1 MTATQP
7 VQVMSLLQTP
17 TGHLTNLSGVPAM
30 TDTVT
35 SPPPPPT
42 APDLVVQSPSVSDS
56 SLNAGQAFTL
66 RATVRNQGDGQSAAT
81 TLRWYRSS
89 DATISTADTRVG
101 TDAVRGLS
109 ASGTSPE
116 SISLTAPSSA
126 GTYYYGACVDSVSGE
141 SDTRNN
147 CSTGARVTVTTVTT
161 LGPDLVIGAV
171 TVNIFRLIRSGLWSA
186 YVHNRGNGDSPATTL
201 RLTASGRT
209 LATGQVEAI
218 RTWFPRDFIY
228 GEFETGLPAV
238 GETVRFC
245 VDSVP
250 GEQNPDNNCKDYSVQ
265 SSVASEDAGTAGAP
279 GAGPEAEALRAFEQR
294 YRILRQLERA
304 QLERAR
310 AGSGGG

>member
-1 MTATQP
+1 MT
-7 VQVMSLLQTP
+7 
-17 TGHLTNLSGVPAM
+17 G
-30 TDTVT
+30 TVT
-35 SPPPPPT
+35 PPPPST
-42 APDLVVQSPSVSDS
+42 TPDLVVQSPSVSDS

-66 RATVRNQGDGQSAAT
+66 RATVRNQGEERSAAT

-89 DATISTADTRVG
+89 DATISTTDTRVG
-101 TDAVRGLS
+101 TDAVRGLDPS
-109 ASGTSPE
+109 ATSPE

-126 GTYYYGACVDSVSGE
+126 GTYYYGACVDTVTGE
-141 SDTRNN
+141 SNTGNN

-161 LGPDLVIGAV
+161 SGPDLVIGAV
-171 TVNIFRLIRSGLWSA
+171 TVSVYRSIRSGLWSA
-186 YVHNRGNGDSPATTL
+186 YVHNRGNADSPWTDL
-201 RLTASGRT
+201 RLTAAGVRWLRCQSSRSRRGSRET
-209 LATGQVEAI
+209 SFMVS
-218 RTWFPRDFIY
+218 
-228 GEFETGLPAV
+228 FETGLPAV

-279 GAGPEAEALRAFEQR
+279 GAGPETEALRAFEQR
-294 YRILRQLERA
+294 YRILRQIERA